1 MNAWPF
7 IIASYAV
14 GVGGTAALTLWA
26 YTAMRRAERD
36 AEKLGRRE

>member
-7 IIASYAV
+7 IVASYV
-14 GVGGTAALTLWA
+14 IGIGGTGALALWA